1 MPRKRRSAT
10 GELKDKTIRV
20 CVTQSEYESIRQRA
34 GLLSM
39 SEYLLQLGLGH
50 PIPQRRRPK
59 PVPQINRLSYLE
71 LGNISNNLNQIAR
84 ACHQSLQRGQRFQVD
99 LDAFLPSL
107 LAEIKSIRLAMIG
120 AEVDQDYE
128 DD

>member
-1 MPRKRRSAT
+1 MPRKRQSAT

-20 CVTQSEYESIRQRA
+20 CVTPSEYESIQKRS

-39 SEYLLQLGLGH
+39 SEYLLRLGLGQ
-50 PIPQRRRPK
+50 PIPQRRSPR

-84 ACHQSLQRGQRFQVD
+84 ACHHALQLGQGCDVD
-99 LDAFLPSL
+99 LDSFLPSL
-107 LAEIKSIRLAMIG
+107 LAEIKAIRLAMIG
-120 AEVDQDYE
+120 ADVDQD
-128 DD
+128 DDDD

>member
-1 MPRKRRSAT
+1 MPRKRKSST

-20 CVTQSEYESIRQRA
+20 CVTQSEYESIQKRA

-39 SEYLLQLGLGH
+39 SEYLLRLGLGH
-50 PIPQRRRPK
+50 PIPQRRRPR

-84 ACHQSLQRGQRFQVD
+84 ACNQALQLGQRCNVNVD
-99 LDAFLPSL
+99 SFLPSL
-107 LAEIKSIRLAMIG
+107 LAEIKTIRLTIIG
-120 AEVDQDYE
+120 AEVDQEY
-128 DD
+128 DDD